1 MCVTLELYSVDR
13 ENLTMAEAIQ
23 LWLREGYTF
32 DQCLEY
38 FKKYNRRQPP
48 SSRLADAV
56 WLAELKAKL
65 LTARVSVRV
74 R

>member
-1 MCVTLELYSVDR
+1 MCFTLELHSVDR

-38 FKKYNRRQPP
+38 FKRNKRCQPP

-56 WLAELKAKL
+56 WLAGLKAKL